1 MSDTSLDSGKEKLA
15 PENRELVNQLALEI
29 MEPAL
34 QKAMKSAEGKAS
46 PIEIM
51 SALANAYGGLLIDLL
66 GKKAAESLLRGHA
79 DHIAARE
86 DNGISINNN

>member
-1 MSDTSLDSGKEKLA
+1 MSDADINKETEKLV
-15 PENRELVNQLALEI
+15 PENRELVNKLALEI

-34 QKAMKSAEGKAS
+34 QKALKEAEGKGS
-46 PIEIM
+46 YIEIM

-79 DHIAARE
+79 DHIAERE
-86 DNGISINNN
+86 DNDVSVNNN

>member
-1 MSDTSLDSGKEKLA
+1 MSDKSSAMDTNASLS
-15 PENRELVNQLALEI
+15 ENRELVNKLALEV

-34 QKAMKSAEGKAS
+34 QAAMREANGKGS

-51 SALANAYGGLLIDLL
+51 SALANAYGALLMELL
-66 GKKAAESLLRGHA
+66 GKKAAESLLRGLA

-86 DNGISINNN
+86 DNPVKADNN

>member
-1 MSDTSLDSGKEKLA
+1 MSDNDSAENGDMSLS
-15 PENRELVNQLALEI
+15 ENRELVNKLAIEV

-34 QKAMKSAEGKAS
+34 QAAMREANGKGS

-51 SALANAYGGLLIDLL
+51 SALANAYGALLIELL
-66 GKKAAESLLRGHA
+66 GKKAAESLLRGLA

-86 DNGISINNN
+86 DNPVKVDNN

>member
-1 MSDTSLDSGKEKLA
+1 MSDTSLDSGKEKLV

-66 GKKAAESLLRGHA
+66 GEKAAESLLRGHA

-86 DNGISINNN
+86 DNSVSVNNN

>member
-1 MSDTSLDSGKEKLA
+1 M
-15 PENRELVNQLALEI
+15 LEI
-29 MEPAL
+29 SQTSIYL
-34 QKAMKSAEGKAS
+34 NNLNSTLHYQILKSAEGKAS

>member
-1 MSDTSLDSGKEKLA
+1 MSDADINKETEKLV
-15 PENRELVNQLALEI
+15 PENRELVNKLALEI

-34 QKAMKSAEGKAS
+34 QKALKEAEGKGS
-46 PIEIM
+46 YIEIM

-86 DNGISINNN
+86 DNDVSVNNN